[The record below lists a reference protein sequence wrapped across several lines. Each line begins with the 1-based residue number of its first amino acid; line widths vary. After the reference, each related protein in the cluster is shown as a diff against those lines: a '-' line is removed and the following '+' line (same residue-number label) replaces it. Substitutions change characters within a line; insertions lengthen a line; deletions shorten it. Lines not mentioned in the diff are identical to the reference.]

1 MGEAAMKRMIL
12 AALVGVVMF
21 SSTSFAEWKKVSKN
35 VNGTAYVDFE
45 RIKKHDE
52 YVHFW
57 QLTDYLK
64 PSEQEILSIKK
75 YIQGDCKKFRYEWLN
90 FWFYKEPMGEGNAGG
105 MGLREGNEGWKYPLP
120 DTSIETVLKAACQHA
135 GM

>member
-1 MGEAAMKRMIL
+1 MRKITL
-12 AALVGVVMF
+12 ITLIFTLMF
-21 SSTSFAEWKKVSKN
+21 SSTSFADWTEVTENS
-35 VNGTAYVDFE
+35 VGDTYFVDFE
-45 RIKKHDE
+45 RIRKHDE

-75 YIQGDCKKFRYEWLN
+75 YIQGDCKKFRYKWLN

-105 MGLREGNEGWKYPLP
+105 RGLREGNEGWKYPLP
-120 DTSIETVLKAACQHA
+120 DTSIEIALKSVCQRA

>member
-1 MGEAAMKRMIL
+1 MRHTTTRFIIPVL
-12 AALVGVVMF
+12 LVGVLMF
-21 SSTSFAEWKKVSKN
+21 SSTSFADWKKVSED

-75 YIQGDCKKFRYEWLN
+75 YIQGDCKKFRYKWLN

-105 MGLREGNEGWKYPLP
+105 RGLREGNEGWKYPLP
-120 DTSIETVLKAACQHA
+120 DTSIEIALKSVCQRA